1 MICLANLALAA
12 GLLAFEPDYGFENTN
27 IPTWDRDNHWQDYN
41 RLRFELDLVN
51 YRVDVLAAKLI
62 IDNETTYSERPS
74 GLSNKTSIYRAW
86 VEYGGDKHL
95 LVIGRQRIP
104 FGVGRIWNPVDV
116 FNPVNSLS
124 LEPEER
130 PGTEALRYEYAI
142 GDLSG
147 VDLTVS
153 KGTSAARVKG
163 YLGYADVA
171 LLAVIDDDDHQD
183 IIGYELEGELAGT
196 GIELRSE
203 GGSFHDRRSGNRY
216 TEFIAGA
223 EYGFANSLSLL
234 GEYKFNDETHIDYGA
249 FTISCQPSI
258 LWSLSLLSIINLDDH
273 SSFIAPSLE
282 YSLSDEMTLS
292 GSIFFYHGGT
302 DDEFGSTA
310 DLYSLRWFVHF

>member
-1 MICLANLALAA
+1 MICLANLALVA

-27 IPTWDRDNHWQDYN
+27 IPTWDKDNHWQDYN
-41 RLRFELDLVN
+41 RLRFELDMVN
-51 YRVDVLAAKLI
+51 SLMPGLEAKMI
-62 IDNETTYSERPS
+62 IDNETGYTERPS
-74 GLSNKTSIYRAW
+74 GLANKTSIYRAW
-86 VEYGGDKHL
+86 LAYVGDRHL
-95 LVIGRQRIP
+95 LAIGRQRIS

-116 FNPVNSLS
+116 FNPIDSLS

-130 PGTEALRYEYAI
+130 SGTEALHYEYAI
-142 GDLSG
+142 SDLSDIE
-147 VDLTVS
+147 VTLS
-153 KGTSAARVKG
+153 KDKSAARLKG
-163 YLGYADVA
+163 FLYAADLA
-171 LLAVIDDDDHQD
+171 LVAVIDNDNHRD
-183 IIGYELEGELAGT
+183 IIGYELQGELAGT

-203 GGSFHDRRSGNRY
+203 GGSFYDRRSSNRY

-234 GEYKFNDETHIDYGA
+234 GEYKFNDDTHIDYGA
-249 FTISCQPSI
+249 FTISCQPSV
-258 LWSLSLLSIINLDDH
+258 LWSLSLLSIINLDDD
-273 SSFIAPSLE
+273 STFIAPSLE